1 MLTAAGIGI
10 IKTPVHQVPRAIAER
25 WIACARRECLDRTL
39 ITSKRH
45 LRLVLDEYVALSPGV
60 SSPGNTSGRR
70 DRHSGEE
77 YARVVG
83 MAVLIVGRRWRP
95 IHAPSAHSVA
105 LRPSRAVRGVPPR
118 QRPCPANYAIPG
130 TLPACGRARAGF
142 PPPVSWTH
150 RPSTCRPAA
159 THTWHVP
166 AVDLGW
172 TSGHP
177 GDHRDRSCVMA
188 YAWPN
193 AARGWRQLRLY
204 GRTGSM
210 AAANCYRGDG
220 LVDQSS

>member
-1 MLTAAGIGI
+1 M
-10 IKTPVHQVPRAIAER
+10 PVQVPRAIAER

-105 LRPSRAVRGVPPR
+105 LRPSRAVTGRTAALAALPSPRCHPWHAARVWPRSRG
-118 QRPCPANYAIPG
+118 
-130 TLPACGRARAGF
+130 LPAARLMDTLAEYLQ
-142 PPPVSWTH
+142 
-150 RPSTCRPAA
+150 A
-159 THTWHVP
+159 
-166 AVDLGW
+166 
-172 TSGHP
+172 SGHTYLAFTCGGPRMDLAGRP
-177 GDHRDRSCVMA
+177 GDHRDRSCPLA
-188 YAWPN
+188 CAWPN
-193 AARGWRQLRLY
+193 AARG
-204 GRTGSM
+204 
-210 AAANCYRGDG
+210 
-220 LVDQSS
+220 